1 MNPNDFNEEDEIA
14 KIYAEIDMAKE
25 RHEKLVQSANMFY
38 RDFENVSISDSI
50 NRIKSLI
57 MKDELTVETV
67 DSLLKNMIKVF
78 EKTEEYEKCSVILK
92 IKKGL

>member
-1 MNPNDFNEEDEIA
+1 MNDFNEEDEIA
-14 KIYAEIDMAKE
+14 KIHAEIDMAEE
-25 RHEKLVQSANMFY
+25 RHQKLVQSANMFY
-38 RDFENVSISDSI
+38 RDFAKVSISDSI
-50 NRIKSLI
+50 NRIKLLI
-57 MKDELTVETV
+57 NKDELSVETV